1 MVQKFSCGR
10 LMHTG
15 LNFVNFF
22 TPSRRAH
29 DVVHNMSQYMNPFA
43 FDLNNPVIELKT
55 TCYMSFST
63 NISTT

>member
-10 LMHTG
+10 LMHAG

-29 DVVHNMSQYMNPFA
+29 DVVHNMSQHMNPFA
-43 FDLNNPVIELKT
+43 FDSYN
-55 TCYMSFST
+55 
-63 NISTT
+63 